1 MTLGQAA
8 GDQFPCRQDQHRQN
22 VCDILYRTAIGDQKI
37 INCMKS
43 DGCPEQ
49 TAGSGDLQP
58 GALPYIR
65 QSTADD
71 GTTDHVHGTR
81 SNAPEKDKGKMS
93 GSVLNQIADIF
104 KGGKGKCND
113 DGGIFYRHRFRLKY
127 KKIKEQRQEFHH
139 FLYHRCD
146 LRSGGN
152 RICCVKSGKEGIDVS
167 GEQACPHSCKTAQKE
182 FGLPPTHAQGGD
194 QQG

>member
-1 MTLGQAA
+1 
-8 GDQFPCRQDQHRQN
+8 
-22 VCDILYRTAIGDQKI
+22 
-37 INCMKS
+37 MKS

-65 QSTADD
+65 QPTADD

-93 GSVLNQIADIF
+93 GSVLNQIADIL

-113 DGGIFYRHRFRLKY
+113 DGSIFYRHRFRLKY

-139 FLYHRCD
+139 FFYHRCD
-146 LRSGGN
+146 LCGSGN

-182 FGLPPTHAQGGD
+182 FSLPPTHAQGSD

>member
-1 MTLGQAA
+1 MILGKAA

-58 GALPYIR
+58 GALPYIC

-81 SNAPEKDKGKMS
+81 SNAPEK
-93 GSVLNQIADIF
+93 
-104 KGGKGKCND
+104 
-113 DGGIFYRHRFRLKY
+113 
-127 KKIKEQRQEFHH
+127 IKE
-139 FLYHRCD
+139 
-146 LRSGGN
+146 
-152 RICCVKSGKEGIDVS
+152 K
-167 GEQACPHSCKTAQKE
+167 CPAP
-182 FGLPPTHAQGGD
+182 F
-194 QQG
+194 

>member
-1 MTLGQAA
+1 
-8 GDQFPCRQDQHRQN
+8 
-22 VCDILYRTAIGDQKI
+22 
-37 INCMKS
+37 MKS

-58 GALPYIR
+58 GALPYIC

-93 GSVLNQIADIF
+93 GSVLNQIADIL

-113 DGGIFYRHRFRLKY
+113 DGSIFYRHRFRLKY

-182 FGLPPTHAQGGD
+182 FGLPPSHAQGGN